1 MATTEEKKNMDTM
14 VDDRNKTIVKTSIIV
29 IAANVLLAGFK
40 AVVGVVTNS
49 IAVTLDAVNN
59 LSDALSSVIT
69 IIGAKLSAKKPDKK
83 HPLGYGRIEYMS
95 ALMVAFIVLY
105 AGITS
110 GVESVKKIFH
120 PETADYSIVSLI
132 IIGAAV
138 VVKFFLGRYVKAKG
152 EKVNSQALVASGSD
166 ASFDA
171 ILSLSVFVSA
181 LVYIFFSISLEA
193 YVGAVISC
201 FIIKAGIEMMLE
213 TINDILG
220 HRTDAELAKQIK
232 DIACAEP
239 EVYGAYDLFLNN
251 YGPNR
256 NYVTMHVELPDTM
269 DVEHVDELTRR
280 LQMKIHK
287 ETGVVLTGLGVYS
300 FNTRNEEA
308 AKLRNSVQKI
318 VLSHDWA
325 LQIHGFYADTEKR
338 TVRFDVVLSFDITV
352 KESLEILYKE
362 LGEAHPD
369 YRFTI
374 IPDADLTD

>member
-1 MATTEEKKNMDTM
+1 MADTEKKNMDTM
-14 VDDRNKTIVKTSIIV
+14 IDDRNRTIVRTSVIG

-69 IIGAKLSAKKPDKK
+69 IVGAKLSAKSPDKK
-83 HPLGYGRIEYMS
+83 HPMGYGRIEYMS
-95 ALMVAFIVLY
+95 ALVVAFIVLY

-120 PETADYSIVSLI
+120 PESADYSTVSLV

-213 TINDILG
+213 TVNDILG
-220 HRTDAELAKQIK
+220 HRTDAELTKQIK

-256 NYVTMHVELPDTM
+256 NYASMHVELPDTM

-280 LQMKIHK
+280 LQVKIHR
-287 ETGVVLTGLGVYS
+287 ETGVILTGLGVYS

-308 AKLRNSVQKI
+308 ARIRNDVQKI
-318 VLSHDWA
+318 VMGHDWA
-325 LQIHGFYADTEKR
+325 LQMHGFYADTEKR
-338 TVRFDVVLSFDITV
+338 TVRFDVVLSFDMTP
-352 KESLEILYKE
+352 KEALGILQKE
-362 LGEAHPD
+362 LGDAYPG

-374 IPDADLTD
+374 IPDTDLTD

>member
-1 MATTEEKKNMDTM
+1 MADTEKKNMDTM
-14 VDDRNKTIVKTSIIV
+14 IDDRNRTIVRTSVIG

-69 IIGAKLSAKKPDKK
+69 IVGAKLSAKSPDKK
-83 HPLGYGRIEYMS
+83 HPMGYGRIEYMS
-95 ALMVAFIVLY
+95 ALVVAFIVLY

-120 PETADYSIVSLI
+120 PESADYSTVSLV

-201 FIIKAGIEMMLE
+201 FIIKAGIEMLLE
-213 TINDILG
+213 TVNDILG

-256 NYVTMHVELPDTM
+256 NYASMHVELPDTM

-280 LQMKIHK
+280 LQVKIHR
-287 ETGVVLTGLGVYS
+287 ETGVILTGLGVYS

-308 AKLRNSVQKI
+308 ARIRNDVQKI
-318 VLSHDWA
+318 VMGHDWA
-325 LQIHGFYADTEKR
+325 LQMHGFYADTEKR
-338 TVRFDVVLSFDITV
+338 TVRFDVVLSFDMTP
-352 KESLEILYKE
+352 KEALGILQKE
-362 LGEAHPD
+362 LGDAYPG

-374 IPDADLTD
+374 IPDTDLTD